1 VEKLT
6 FKEYLESKERL
17 LKQLKESPIRTATY
31 NVKRYCRIPVGEL
44 KEAKEYIPL
53 KPKQRVVVEWKYE
66 DINSTPDPMS
76 ITFKDVNSVNP
87 ERKYQTFWTGD
98 RLQKWV
104 DKNAREV

>member
-1 VEKLT
+1 VKLT
-6 FKEYLESKERL
+6 FKQYLESKERL
-17 LKQLKESPIRTATY
+17 LEQLKKSPIRVATY

-66 DINSTPDPMS
+66 DINSIPHPIS
-76 ITFKDVNSVNP
+76 LTFKDVKEVNP
-87 ERKYQTFWTGD
+87 ERKYQVFWTGE
-98 RLQKWV
+98 RLSKWI